1 MAKINFDIAKK
12 LDITCRRGDSFSLE
26 LTLKDSSGIPINLWG
41 AEGTA
46 TFHMIALTPDGKTTV
61 FATSGMAVPPGSVSG
76 GVDAFII
83 FIPSITDDVN
93 TTTAD
98 TTDAA
103 YDATTAATGIVK
115 FEATALEMKLPALI
129 PFPNNLV
136 YDIQYVDQAAAN
148 QVDSADNARTI
159 LYGNIFMKDDISI
172 IAS

>member
-1 MAKINFDIAKK
+1 MAKINFDIAKR

-26 LTLKDSSGIPINLWG
+26 LTLKDSSGIPINLFG

-46 TFHMIALTPDGKTTV
+46 TFHMFAQTPDGETLV
-61 FATSGMAVPPGSVSG
+61 FVTLGSTSGGFDG
-76 GVDAFII
+76 AFLTQT
-83 FIPSITDDVN
+83 ITDDIN

-115 FEATALEMKLPALI
+115 FEATALEMKFPTLI
-129 PFPNNLV
+129 PFPRNIV

-159 LYGNIFMKDDISI
+159 LYGSLLIKDDISI
-172 IAS
+172 VV